1 MKEGEN
7 PREREKECQGP
18 EVTTKEKRRV
28 KGKKE
33 NGKEFPFYF
42 PLLLSSLRLGVF
54 FPFYSLWPR
63 ARDSLPTPKPKKGK

>member
-42 PLLLSSLRLGVF
+42 PSLALHDLFSSTKGLSN
-54 FPFYSLWPR
+54 
-63 ARDSLPTPKPKKGK
+63 

>member
-42 PLLLSSLRLGVF
+42 PLLF
-54 FPFYSLWPR
+54 FVS
-63 ARDSLPTPKPKKGK
+63 